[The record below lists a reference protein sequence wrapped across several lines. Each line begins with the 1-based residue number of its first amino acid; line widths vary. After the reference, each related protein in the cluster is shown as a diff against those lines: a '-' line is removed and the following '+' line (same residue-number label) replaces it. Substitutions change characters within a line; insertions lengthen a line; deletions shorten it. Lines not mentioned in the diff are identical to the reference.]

1 MAMLMGRSSNEKRN
15 AVTNPYSVFFTSK
28 HQYLAQASFF
38 QSPEL
43 SAAGRRRHQ
52 EALFPIRLQRHLL
65 AALRSLVRD
74 TVIHHR
80 HPHFRTTSV
89 NP

>member
-1 MAMLMGRSSNEKRN
+1 MAMLTGRSSPEKRN
-15 AVTNPYSVFFTSK
+15 AVINPYSVFFTSK

-43 SAAGRRRHQ
+43 FVAGRRRHQ
-52 EALFPIRLQRHLL
+52 EALFPLRLQHHLL

-74 TVIHHR
+74 SAIHHR
-80 HPHFRTTSV
+80 HPHFRTSV
-89 NP
+89 NH